1 MTVCKTQY
9 ALCYKKSNIK
19 YYKKKYL
26 FKQIELTPS
35 KETAKPGDD
44 YSLTVATSKN
54 SFVSI
59 LGIDQSVLILADGK
73 K

>member
-1 MTVCKTQY
+1 MH
-9 ALCYKKSNIK
+9 SIIIK
-19 YYKKKYL
+19 LILSTTRKNYL
-26 FKQIELTPS
+26 LKQIELTPS

-44 YSLTVATSKN
+44 YSLTVATSKH

-73 K
+73 N